1 MHVQELNFYDKQQK
15 EQKLVLL
22 LPVRSARGVGNVV
35 TISYKSGKPL
45 TFLSNL
51 GPSGNK
57 NKNIRLFIF
66 ISLFFLINFL
76 FAPSDWEVLPK

>member
-35 TISYKSGKPL
+35 TIIQIRE
-45 TFLSNL
+45 TSNFSFRL
-51 GPSGNK
+51 GSKRYK
-57 NKNIRLFIF
+57 NKNIRSFFIF
-66 ISLFFLINFL
+66 ISLFF
-76 FAPSDWEVLPK
+76 D